1 MWKRIFGVALIG
13 MASVAKP
20 QPVPQPAP
28 GFDQPF
34 HRGVNVLGYDPYWT
48 DPAKRRFQW
57 SHFTQIQHAGFD
69 FVRVNLQ
76 AFKFMGADKRLDPAW
91 LAKLDDVVREAQKA
105 GLGVILDEHD
115 FDKCSTDIAAC
126 SQQLT
131 AFWSQVAPRY
141 ANAPRNVAFELLNEP
156 HDKLNGEPWNGLLA
170 ALLPI
175 VRQTNPT
182 RIVVVGPTHWN
193 SLKDLPDLKVP
204 ADPNLLITFHYY
216 EPFHFTHQGAS
227 WAGDVKNL
235 HGITWGSDADRA
247 ALRADFDQVSAW
259 SAAQRRPVLLGEFGV
274 YDGSGTPLPMRVAY
288 TEAARCEAARRG
300 FSWAY
305 WQFEGDFI
313 VWDIKRNDWVQPIKD
328 ALIPASQVVNARST
342 SDCGSAS
349 SEAFDSGERKNMVS
363 GKLAAAALITAVP
376 PASVTAQGATD
387 PAKQIVNDP
396 SAPDV
401 NGAKAS
407 LISDPTVQGGTALRV
422 DVPRKGTNPWDSTVG
437 GAITKPIGKGDRL
450 VLLFSARLHKGEG
463 GAPTAILPYNA
474 IQLAAAPYSTIIN
487 GTGQIGPEWKDFQ
500 VTGTADGDY
509 PAGALKVTI
518 QLATAKQTV
527 DFGPIVVLDRGK

>member
-1 MWKRIFGVALIG
+1 MWKWIFGAVLIG
-13 MASVAKP
+13 AASAAQP
-20 QPVPQPAP
+20 QPVQQPASA
-28 GFDQPF
+28 FDQPF

-48 DPAKRRFQW
+48 DPANRRFQW
-57 SHFTQIQHAGFD
+57 SHFSQIRRGGFD

-76 AFKFMGADKRLDPAW
+76 AFKFMDAEKRLDPAW

-126 SQQLT
+126 GQQLK
-131 AFWSQVAPRY
+131 AFWTQVAPRY

-156 HDKLNGEPWNGLLA
+156 HDKLNGEPWNSLLA
-170 ALLPI
+170 ELLPI

-193 SLKDLPDLKVP
+193 SLKDLPQLKLP
-204 ADPNLLITFHYY
+204 EDPNLLVTFHYY
-216 EPFHFTHQGAS
+216 EPFGFTHQGAT
-227 WAGDVKNL
+227 WAGEEVKRL
-235 HGITWGSDADRA
+235 HGITWGTAQDRA
-247 ALRADFDQVSAW
+247 AIGADFDQVAAW
-259 SAAQRRPVLLGEFGV
+259 SKANRRPILLGEFGA
-274 YDGSGTPLPMRVAY
+274 YDKTGTPVELRAAY
-288 TEAARCEAARRG
+288 TAADRCEAERRG

-313 VWDIKRNDWVQPIKD
+313 AWDMKQDDWVQPVKD
-328 ALIPASQVVNARST
+328 ALIPVSQSANARTT
-342 SDCGSAS
+342 SDC
-349 SEAFDSGERKNMVS
+349 EEIRDMVS
-363 GKLAAAALITAVP
+363 GKLAAAALMAAAPSAVV
-376 PASVTAQGATD
+376 AAQDAID

-407 LISDPTVQGGTALRV
+407 LISDPKVQGGTALRV
-422 DVPRKGTNPWDSTVG
+422 DVPRKGNNPWDSSVG
-437 GAITKPIGKGDRL
+437 GVIKKPIAKGDRL

-463 GAPTAILPYNA
+463 AAATATLPYNA
-474 IQLAAAPYSTIIN
+474 IQLAAAPYSTIIS
-487 GTGQIGPEWKDFQ
+487 GPAEIGAEWKDFQ
-500 VTGTADGDY
+500 VTGTADGNY